1 MMIIRSDDRT
11 STILVVDDNEINRDI
26 LVTRLASQGY
36 DTLQAVDGE
45 QALAMVSRTTP
56 DLILLDIMM
65 PKIDGLQN
73 LPSPQGDRDFV
84 HSDHPGYGQGRVGGM
99 SLPGWMPGADEYL
112 VKPID
117 QAALVARVRSALR
130 MKSLHD
136 EGASTG
142 GRHLATLNAL
152 SKRVAKQ
159 VAEIE
164 RVGRLRRFLS
174 PGSCG
179 TRPFRRGET
188 LLQSHRQRGDR
199 CVL

>member
-11 STILVVDDNEINRDI
+11 PTILVVDDNEINRDI

-65 PKIDGLQN
+65 PKIDGLEVCRRLKSDPG
-73 LPSPQGDRDFV
+73 LPYIPIILVTAKGESENVITGLDA
-84 HSDHPGYGQGRVGGM
+84 
-99 SLPGWMPGADEYL
+99 GADEYL

-136 EGASTG
+136 E
-142 GRHLATLNAL
+142 
-152 SKRVAKQ
+152 V
-159 VAEIE
+159 
-164 RVGRLRRFLS
+164 
-174 PGSCG
+174 
-179 TRPFRRGET
+179 RGCE
-188 LLQSHRQRGDR
+188 HRQSI
-199 CVL
+199 LPP